1 MSQSLL
7 YTKFGRKCSRPLS
20 AQTDAPAGNS
30 GTPPVHA
37 KKSPGIQP
45 TDYITKVLSMKGLKP
60 AFPLIQKKN
69 HSCDYA
75 VGEKFPHV
83 IAGHG
88 GPALRQWRTTLGFLT
103 FARRANVVK
112 HDAVRAIKIDQT
124 GAYPHG
130 ADKWRPQ
137 AGMVRGECADPR
149 SRSDRMGARP
159 GAGIRSYLLCARG
172 SHGRRHGSADPMTSA
187 YFEKHPLLRP

>member
-75 VGEKFPHV
+75 VGEKFPPRYRRPRR
-83 IAGHG
+83 AGS
-88 GPALRQWRTTLGFLT
+88 PSMADNYPVFPT
-103 FARRANVVK
+103 FVRRANVVK

-172 SHGRRHGSADPMTSA
+172 SHGRRHG
-187 YFEKHPLLRP
+187 